1 MINFTSISA
10 IFCDGKNKNLY
21 SRATHILQIL
31 LPDQE
36 KNRNCNLSLIFC
48 DKEVKHIFFLILSC
62 GDLKKI
68 NITAFLA
75 QNLKSAFLEEI

>member
-1 MINFTSISA
+1 MVKIKTFMVELHTYYKYCYPIKKK
-10 IFCDGKNKNLY
+10 IEIVTF
-21 SRATHILQIL
+21 
-31 LPDQE
+31 PWF
-36 KNRNCNLSLIFC
+36 FC